1 MKYLAHLYPEPSA
14 GLDYPALAAYVREN
28 LPWMS
33 VEVRPPFFRRAES
46 QEALPR
52 LAQGFARAKVRN
64 PVRLQDS
71 FEPLPGEVDYE
82 KRRLLYLGPWGLL
95 YDGLQV
101 MALCRDLLP
110 KQERGLGS
118 IHLIFT
124 DQLLGTWEESDRRY
138 HARAAI
144 FGFPNLLSTTGLV
157 EAPAKPRE
165 YYLLKQGYLALGLG
179 DAPAVLE
186 TQFQERALGHG
197 DPRLTEALKGYIMQA
212 VFYHIIGEAFCPEP
226 ACRLF
231 NAHWQE
237 EVLRAQLG
245 GELCPRHQEM
255 VADWGAQRRPPT
267 AQGTR
272 WAPP

>member
-1 MKYLAHLYPEPSA
+1 MKYRVYLYTEPTSS
-14 GLDYPALAAYVREN
+14 LDYRALAAYVREN
-28 LPWMS
+28 LPWLS
-33 VEVRPPFFRRAES
+33 VEVQPTFFRRAES
-46 QEALPR
+46 QEDISR
-52 LAQGFARAKVRN
+52 LAQGFAQAKVRN
-64 PVRLQDS
+64 PVRLQNG

-82 KRRLLYLGPWGLL
+82 KRRFLYPGPWGLL

-110 KQERGLGS
+110 REKRSLDS

-138 HARAAI
+138 HARVAI

-179 DAPAVLE
+179 DAPAALE
-186 TQFQERALGHG
+186 AQFQERALGHG
-197 DPRLTEALKGYIMQA
+197 DPRLAEAMKGYVMQA
-212 VFYHIIGEAFCPEP
+212 IFYHLIGDPFCPNP

-245 GELCPRHQEM
+245 GNLCPRHREM
-255 VADWGAQRRPPT
+255 ITDLGR
-267 AQGTR
+267 
-272 WAPP
+272 